1 MMDIKL
7 ILKNIIETDLTLDVS
22 GLSLSTKTLKKGDV
36 FVALQGEKN
45 HGIEF
50 IADAIE
56 NGCIAVLVDGKDF
69 DCKVPSIRVDNL
81 KTHLSTL
88 AQNFYTRAKNVDLIA
103 VTGTNGKTS
112 VSHYIS
118 QLLDFMEIDNGVI
131 GTLGMT
137 KTQNKTINTTP
148 DIFSIYST
156 LEEYSS
162 NGINLAVIEASSHAL
177 MQGRLEGLSFIQGIF
192 TNLTQDHLDY
202 HETMDNY
209 REAKGRLF
217 KNNFSKRAI
226 INRDDENYQYFLDTA
241 SDKEPITFG
250 IDDLEFFK
258 NSENGFICQ
267 LNDYVFELPLVGEF
281 NLSNAIAAYN
291 SVKCLGFS
299 DDQII
304 PCLAKLSPPPGR
316 MQKLANSNIW
326 IDYAHTPDALDNA
339 LSTLRTHYPEFNI
352 RVIFGCGGDRDKGKR
367 QMMGKIASE
376 RADSIILTNDNP
388 RSEHPQAIIDDIL
401 AGTKVEN
408 DVQII
413 LDRGDA
419 IRSAIQSLGEEEALL
434 IAGKGHETTQV
445 ISSKT
450 LPFSDIEVALNA
462 LN

>member
-1 MMDIKL
+1 MDIKL
-7 ILKNIIETDLTLDVS
+7 ILKNIIKTDITFDVS
-22 GLSLSTKTLKKGDV
+22 GLSLNTKTLNKGDV

-45 HGIEF
+45 HGVEF
-50 IADAIE
+50 IEDAIE
-56 NGCIAVLVDGKDF
+56 KGCIAVLVDGKDF

-81 KTHLSTL
+81 KAHLSTL
-88 AQNFYTRAKNVDLIA
+88 AQNFYTSAKNVDLIA

-137 KTQNKTINTTP
+137 KTQNKSINTTP

-162 NGINLAVIEASSHAL
+162 NKVNIAVIEASSHAL

-192 TNLTQDHLDY
+192 TNFTQDHLDY
-202 HETMDNY
+202 HGTMDNY
-209 REAKGRLF
+209 REAKGKLF
-217 KNNFSKRAI
+217 QDSFSKRAI
-226 INRDDENYQYFLDTA
+226 INRDDENHQYFLDTA

-250 IDDLEFFK
+250 IDDLEFYK

-388 RSEHPQAIIDDIL
+388 RSEDPQAIIDDIL

-445 ISSKT
+445 IGSKSH
-450 LPFSDIEVALNA
+450 PFSDIEVALDA
-462 LN
+462 LK

>member
-1 MMDIKL
+1 MDIKL
-7 ILKNIIETDLTLDVS
+7 ILKNIIKTDTTLDVS
-22 GLSLSTKTLKKGDV
+22 GLSLNTKTLNKGDV

-45 HGIEF
+45 HGVEF
-50 IADAIE
+50 IEDAIE
-56 NGCIAVLVDGKDF
+56 KGCIAVLVDGKDF

-81 KTHLSTL
+81 KAHLSTL
-88 AQNFYTRAKNVDLIA
+88 AQNFYTSAKNVDLIA

-137 KTQNKTINTTP
+137 KTQNKSINTTP

-162 NGINLAVIEASSHAL
+162 NKVNIAVIEASSHAL
-177 MQGRLEGLSFIQGIF
+177 MQGRLEGLSFSQGIF

-202 HETMDNY
+202 HGTMDNY
-209 REAKGRLF
+209 REAKGKLF
-217 KNNFSKRAI
+217 QDNFSKKAI
-226 INRDDENYQYFLDTA
+226 INRDDENHQYFLDTS
-241 SDKEPITFG
+241 SDKDPITFG
-250 IDDLEFFK
+250 IDDLEFYK
-258 NSENGFICQ
+258 NSDNGFICQ

-316 MQKLANSNIW
+316 MQQLANSNIW

-339 LSTLRTHYPEFNI
+339 LSTLRTHYPEFSI

-376 RADSIILTNDNP
+376 NADSIILTNDNP
-388 RSEHPQAIIDDIL
+388 RGEDPQSIIDDIL

-408 DVQII
+408 DVQVI
-413 LDRGDA
+413 LDRGNA
-419 IRSAIQSLGEEEALL
+419 IHSAIQSLGEEEALL
-434 IAGKGHETTQV
+434 IAGKGHETSQV
-445 ISSKT
+445 IGTKT

>member
-1 MMDIKL
+1 MDIKL
-7 ILKNIIETDLTLDVS
+7 ILKNIIKTDTTLDVY
-22 GLSLSTKTLKKGDV
+22 GLSLNTKTLKKGDV

-50 IADAIE
+50 IEDAIE
-56 NGCIAVLVDGKDF
+56 KGCIAVLVDGKDF

-81 KTHLSTL
+81 KAHLSTL
-88 AQNFYTRAKNVDLIA
+88 AQNFYTSAKNVDLIA

-137 KTQNKTINTTP
+137 KTQNKSINTTP

-162 NGINLAVIEASSHAL
+162 NKVNIAVIEASSHAL
-177 MQGRLEGLSFIQGIF
+177 MQGRLEGLSFSQGIF

-202 HETMDNY
+202 HGTMDNY
-209 REAKGRLF
+209 REAKGKLF
-217 KNNFSKRAI
+217 QDNFSKKAI
-226 INRDDENYQYFLDTA
+226 INRDDENHQYFLDTS
-241 SDKEPITFG
+241 SDKDPITFG
-250 IDDLEFFK
+250 IDDLEFYK

-316 MQKLANSNIW
+316 MQQLANSNIW

-376 RADSIILTNDNP
+376 NADSIILTNDNP
-388 RSEHPQAIIDDIL
+388 RGEDPQSIIDDIL

-408 DVQII
+408 DVQVI
-413 LDRGDA
+413 LDRGNA
-419 IRSAIQSLGEEEALL
+419 IHSAIQSLGEEEALL
-434 IAGKGHETTQV
+434 IAGKGHETSQV
-445 ISSKT
+445 IGTKT

>member
-1 MMDIKL
+1 MDIKL
-7 ILKNIIETDLTLDVS
+7 ILQNIIKTDLTLEVS
-22 GLSLSTKTLKKGDV
+22 GLSLNTKTLNKGYV

-45 HGIEF
+45 HGVEF
-50 IADAIE
+50 IEDAIE
-56 NGCIAVLVDGKDF
+56 KGCIAVLVDGKDF

-81 KTHLSTL
+81 KAHLSTL
-88 AQNFYTRAKNVDLIA
+88 AQNFYTSAKNIDLIA

-131 GTLGMT
+131 GTLGMS
-137 KTQNKTINTTP
+137 KTQNKSINTTP

-162 NGINLAVIEASSHAL
+162 NEVNIAVIEASSHAL
-177 MQGRLEGLSFIQGIF
+177 MQGRLEGLSFSQGIF

-202 HETMDNY
+202 HGTMDNY
-209 REAKGRLF
+209 REAKGKLF
-217 KNNFSKRAI
+217 QDNFSKKAI
-226 INRDDENYQYFLDTA
+226 INRDDENHQYFLDTS
-241 SDKEPITFG
+241 SDKDPITFG
-250 IDDLEFFK
+250 IDDLEFYK

-281 NLSNAIAAYN
+281 NLSNAIAAYY

-316 MQKLANSNIW
+316 MQQLANSNIW

-339 LSTLRTHYPEFNI
+339 LSTLRTHYPEFSI

-376 RADSIILTNDNP
+376 NADSIILTNDNP
-388 RSEHPQAIIDDIL
+388 RGEDPQAIIDDIL

-408 DVQII
+408 DVQVI
-413 LDRGDA
+413 LDRGNA
-419 IRSAIQSLGEEEALL
+419 IHSAIQSLGEEEALL
-434 IAGKGHETTQV
+434 IAGKGHETSQV
-445 ISSKT
+445 IGTKT

>member
-1 MMDIKL
+1 MDIKL
-7 ILKNIIETDLTLDVS
+7 ILKNIVKTDIELDAS
-22 GLSLSTKTLKKGDV
+22 GLSLNTNTLNKGDV

-50 IADAIE
+50 VEDAIE
-56 NGCIAVLVDGKDF
+56 KGCVAALIDGKDF
-69 DCKVPSIRVDNL
+69 DCDVPTIRVDKL

-88 AQNFYTRAKNVDLIA
+88 AQNFYINAKNVELIA
-103 VTGTNGKTS
+103 ITGTNGKTS

-118 QLLDFMEIDNGVI
+118 QLLDFLEIDNGVI

-137 KTQNKTINTTP
+137 KTKNKSINTTP
-148 DIFSIYST
+148 DIFSIYNT

-209 REAKGRLF
+209 REAKGKLF

-241 SDKEPITFG
+241 SDKEPIIFG

-267 LNDYVFELPLVGEF
+267 LNDYVFELPLVGKF

-316 MQKLANSNIW
+316 MQQLANSNIW

-339 LSTLRTHYPEFNI
+339 LSTLRMHYPEFNI
-352 RVIFGCGGDRDKGKR
+352 RVIFGCGGDRDQGKR

-445 ISSKT
+445 IGSKSH
-450 LPFSDIEVALNA
+450 PFSDIEVALDA
-462 LN
+462 LK

>member
-1 MMDIKL
+1 MDIKL
-7 ILKNIIETDLTLDVS
+7 ILKNIIKTDTTLDVS
-22 GLSLSTKTLKKGDV
+22 GLSLNTKTLNKGDV

-45 HGIEF
+45 HGVEF
-50 IADAIE
+50 IEDAIE
-56 NGCIAVLVDGKDF
+56 KGCIAVLVDGKDF

-81 KTHLSTL
+81 KAHLSTL
-88 AQNFYTRAKNVDLIA
+88 AQNFYTSAKNVDLIA

-137 KTQNKTINTTP
+137 KTQNKSINTTP

-162 NGINLAVIEASSHAL
+162 NKVNIAVIEASSHAL
-177 MQGRLEGLSFIQGIF
+177 MQGRLEGLSFSQGIF

-202 HETMDNY
+202 HGTMDNY
-209 REAKGRLF
+209 REAKGKLF
-217 KNNFSKRAI
+217 QDNFSKKAI
-226 INRDDENYQYFLDTA
+226 INRDDENHQYFLDTS
-241 SDKEPITFG
+241 SDKDPITFG
-250 IDDLEFFK
+250 IDDLEFYK

-316 MQKLANSNIW
+316 MQQLANSNIW

-388 RSEHPQAIIDDIL
+388 RSEAPQAIIDDIL

-445 ISSKT
+445 IGSKSH
-450 LPFSDIEVALNA
+450 PFSDIEVALNA
-462 LN
+462 LK

>member
-1 MMDIKL
+1 MDIKL
-7 ILKNIIETDLTLDVS
+7 ILKNIIKTDTTFDVS
-22 GLSLSTKTLKKGDV
+22 GLSLNTKTINKGDV

-45 HGIEF
+45 HGVEF
-50 IADAIE
+50 IEDAIE
-56 NGCIAVLVDGKDF
+56 KGCIAVLVDGKDF

-81 KTHLSTL
+81 KAHLSTL
-88 AQNFYTRAKNVDLIA
+88 AQNFYTSAKNVDLIA

-137 KTQNKTINTTP
+137 KTQNKSINTTP

-162 NGINLAVIEASSHAL
+162 NKVNIAVIEASSHAL
-177 MQGRLEGLSFIQGIF
+177 MQGRLEGLSFSQGIF

-202 HETMDNY
+202 HGTMDNY
-209 REAKGRLF
+209 REAKGKLF
-217 KNNFSKRAI
+217 QDNFSKKAI
-226 INRDDENYQYFLDTA
+226 INRDDENHQYFLDTS
-241 SDKEPITFG
+241 SDKDPITFG
-250 IDDLEFFK
+250 IDDLEFYK

-267 LNDYVFELPLVGEF
+267 LNNYVFELPLVGEF

-316 MQKLANSNIW
+316 MQQLANSNIW

-339 LSTLRTHYPEFNI
+339 LSTLRTHYPEFSI

-376 RADSIILTNDNP
+376 NADSIILTNDNP
-388 RSEHPQAIIDDIL
+388 RGEDPQSIIDDIL

-408 DVQII
+408 DVQVI
-413 LDRGDA
+413 LDRGNA
-419 IRSAIQSLGEEEALL
+419 IHSAIQNLGEEEALL
-434 IAGKGHETTQV
+434 IAGKGHETSQV
-445 ISSKT
+445 IGTKT

>member
-1 MMDIKL
+1 MDIKL
-7 ILKNIIETDLTLDVS
+7 ILKNIVKTDIELNAS
-22 GLSLSTKTLKKGDV
+22 GLSLNTNTLNKGDV

-45 HGIEF
+45 HGVEF
-50 IADAIE
+50 IEDAIE
-56 NGCIAVLVDGKDF
+56 KGCIAVLVDGKDF

-81 KTHLSTL
+81 KARLSTL
-88 AQNFYTRAKNVDLIA
+88 AQNFYTSAKNVDLIA

-137 KTQNKTINTTP
+137 KTQNKSINTTP

-162 NGINLAVIEASSHAL
+162 NKVNIAVIEASSHAL
-177 MQGRLEGLSFIQGIF
+177 MQGRLEGLSFSQGIF

-202 HETMDNY
+202 HGTMDNY
-209 REAKGRLF
+209 REAKGKLF
-217 KNNFSKRAI
+217 QDNFSKKAI
-226 INRDDENYQYFLDTA
+226 INRDDENHQYFLDTS
-241 SDKEPITFG
+241 SDKDPITFG
-250 IDDLEFFK
+250 IDDLEFYK

-316 MQKLANSNIW
+316 MQQLANSNIW

-339 LSTLRTHYPEFNI
+339 LSTLRTHYPEFSI

-376 RADSIILTNDNP
+376 NADSIILTNDNP
-388 RSEHPQAIIDDIL
+388 RGEDPQSIIDDIL

-408 DVQII
+408 DVQVI
-413 LDRGDA
+413 LDRGNA
-419 IRSAIQSLGEEEALL
+419 IHSAIQSLGEEEALL
-434 IAGKGHETTQV
+434 IAGKGHETSQV
-445 ISSKT
+445 IGTKT